1 MKKLMR
7 KILGVKSKQKDIQ
20 KNNMLVGRK
29 TLQDIKQWESQKN
42 DLIIRS
48 SFNRE
53 LYYKFLTLKQAK

>member
-7 KILGVKSKQKDIQ
+7 KILGVKKKQKDIQ
-20 KNNMLVGRK
+20 RKNVFVGKK
-29 TLQDIKQWESQKN
+29 TLQDIKLWESQKN

-53 LYYKFLTLKQAK
+53 LYFQYLETIKS

>member
-1 MKKLMR
+1 MRKIIR
-7 KILGVKSKQKDIQ
+7 KILGVKKKQKDIQ

-48 SFNRE
+48 NFNRE